1 MSPLNGDPATS
12 VDGRAYGRN
21 WFESTN
27 GVNVAKGDT
36 VIYFP
41 VPGESG
47 YKQYT
52 DAEKTAANNRGR
64 FSIIIL
70 RERILMPVM
79 MIIIKQVIRALT
91 LSHALGFLFGNLK
104 IAILVIT
111 VQEQSKMELVIF
123 ICSV

>member
-1 MSPLNGDPATS
+1 
-12 VDGRAYGRN
+12 
-21 WFESTN
+21 
-27 GVNVAKGDT
+27 
-36 VIYFP
+36 
-41 VPGESG
+41 
-47 YKQYT
+47 
-52 DAEKTAANNRGR
+52 
-64 FSIIIL
+64 
-70 RERILMPVM
+70 M

>member
-1 MSPLNGDPATS
+1 MDISNIQMLRKQRPIT
-12 VDGRAYGRN
+12 V
-21 WFESTN
+21 
-27 GVNVAKGDT
+27 GV
-36 VIYFP
+36 
-41 VPGESG
+41 
-47 YKQYT
+47 
-52 DAEKTAANNRGR
+52 